1 MAGPRLKPTTKRK
14 WNKVVFWENSQMLVM
29 MLPGIILLL
38 IFNYLPMPGI
48 VMAFKDFRPMKGI
61 WGSDWNGLEN
71 FRFFF
76 ASSDAGR
83 TIRNTVLYASA
94 FLVLDLVTAVGLAL
108 MFFHLRSRR
117 ATKVYNTMVIVPRFM
132 SLVIIAFIVY
142 ALLSPSYGLLNK
154 LIVALGGT
162 AVNWYAEPKYW
173 PFILTIT
180 HIWQMV
186 GMNSILYYSSLMS
199 MDESLLEAAKVDGAN
214 LRQQIW
220 HVMIPHLV
228 PIMVITTILAIGN
241 LFTGSLDL
249 FYQVPMNQGLLY
261 PTTDIINTYVYRAL
275 LGGSLARS
283 TAVNLFQSLV
293 GMTLV
298 IVTNAIIR
306 KISPEHS
313 MF

>member
-1 MAGPRLKPTTKRK
+1 MAGRRLKQTNRGK
-14 WNKVVFWENSQMLVM
+14 WNRITVVENSQMLLM
-29 MLPGIILLL
+29 MLPGIVLLL
-38 IFNYLPMPGI
+38 IFNYLPMAGI
-48 VMAFKDFRPMKGI
+48 AIAFKDFRPLKGI
-61 WGSDWNGLEN
+61 WGSEWNGLEN

-76 ASSDAGR
+76 TSSDAGR

-94 FLVLDLVTAVGLAL
+94 FLVLDLITAVILAL
-108 MFFHLRSRR
+108 MFYHLRSRR
-117 ATKVYNTMVIVPRFM
+117 ATKVYNTVMIVPRFM

-154 LIVALGGT
+154 LIVACGGK
-162 AVNWYAEPKYW
+162 AINWYAEPKYW
-173 PFILTIT
+173 PVILTVT

-214 LRQQIW
+214 LWQQIW
-220 HVMIPHLV
+220 NVMIPHLI
-228 PIMVITTILAIGN
+228 PIMIITTILAIGS
-241 LFTGSLDL
+241 LFSGNLDL

-275 LGGSLARS
+275 MGGSLARS

-293 GMTLV
+293 GMILV
-298 IVTNAIIR
+298 IITNAIIR

-313 MF
+313 LF